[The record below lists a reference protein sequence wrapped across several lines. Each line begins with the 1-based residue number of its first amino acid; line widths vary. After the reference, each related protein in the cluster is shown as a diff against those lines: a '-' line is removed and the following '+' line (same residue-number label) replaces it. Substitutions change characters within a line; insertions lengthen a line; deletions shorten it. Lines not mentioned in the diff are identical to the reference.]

1 MFSIIFIISNK
12 VVDFVLDFLHRGSS
26 TGLDS
31 DKQNLFNQK
40 DNTKYNLQDSDLQIL
55 GERYEIVLSHSFD
68 KNNEDWKKTQF
79 TESIN
84 NAITKAQNNPNKTSF
99 GIYNQASNHW
109 VAYALVCKNDGDI
122 TILYKDSKTSDEI
135 QPFYDGVA
143 AVKPEAKILVNQY
156 QEQEDIYSC
165 GLFSLENIQIMKEQ
179 LLQNSEEFIEKFEN
193 FQDFY
198 KTENISELRQK
209 YGKKY
214 LIAIANETAKAPE
227 ADSGHLL
234 KEILDNLNITGQL
247 GLSEEAKNILIDE
260 GIVEQGLL
268 SSCLFRL
275 NKIFQSISI
284 SSEKQ
289 SDDKLTLPLP
299 SENQPENNI
308 DNCFNKPTLPF
319 YMGEGMI
326 SYKTKSEIINLKL
339 TGETSNTDTNAIV
352 PVSKDYD
359 V

>member
-40 DNTKYNLQDSDLQIL
+40 DNLEYNLQDSDLKIL
-55 GERYEIVLSHSFD
+55 GEQDEIFISHSFSK
-68 KNNEDWKKTQF
+68 KNADWKKTQF

-99 GIYNQASNHW
+99 GIYNQDGEHW
-109 VAYALVCKNDGDI
+109 VAYALVCKNDDI
-122 TILYKDSKTSDEI
+122 TILYKDSKTSYTI
-135 QPFYDGVA
+135 QSFRDGVKS
-143 AVKPEAKILVNQY
+143 VKPEAKILVNNH
-156 QEQEDIYSC
+156 QEQEDVVSC
-165 GLFSLENIQIMKEQ
+165 GMFSLENTRIMKEQ
-179 LLQNSEEFIEKFEN
+179 LSQNSEGFIEKFEN

-198 KTENISELRQK
+198 KTENISELRQE

-214 LIAIANETAKAPE
+214 LIAIANAIAKASE
-227 ADSGHLL
+227 ADS
-234 KEILDNLNITGQL
+234 KYVMKQTIDNLNISGQPE
-247 GLSEEAKNILIDE
+247 LSEEAKNILIEE
-260 GIVEQGLL
+260 GIVIKPEPGFL
-268 SSCLFRL
+268 SSCFSRL
-275 NKIFQSISI
+275 NEIFDSIST
-284 SSEKQ
+284 SSENI
-289 SDDKLTLPLP
+289 S
-299 SENQPENNI
+299 ENNI
-308 DNCFNKPTLPF
+308 DNRFNKPTLPF